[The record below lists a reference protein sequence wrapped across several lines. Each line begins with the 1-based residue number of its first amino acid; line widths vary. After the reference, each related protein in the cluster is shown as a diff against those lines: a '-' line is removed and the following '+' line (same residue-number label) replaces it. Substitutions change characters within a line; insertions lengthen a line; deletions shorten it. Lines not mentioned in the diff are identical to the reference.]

1 MAALCLADWSTDVN
15 SWIAVWMINANLAT
29 LIKTTGILNAAA
41 LAIVL
46 CCAETLLVGVKRPL
60 EEGPDHA

>member
-1 MAALCLADWSTDVN
+1 
-15 SWIAVWMINANLAT
+15 MINANLAT

-60 EEGPDHA
+60 EEGQDHA